1 MAGGIDWLRWHH
13 GSTTDPK
20 FALVAK
26 RAGVRTGDVAMFRAH
41 NFVPRIAKQYAAR
54 HGYQVEIETQD
65 EPLAVRADLGTLY
78 RVVRL

>member
-1 MAGGIDWLRWHH
+1 MSRPARYPQLQ
-13 GSTTDPK
+13 
-20 FALVAK
+20 ALQQP
-26 RAGVRTGDVAMFRAH
+26 GDVALFRAH

-54 HGYQVEIETQD
+54 HGYQVSIETQD